1 MARWSREAGLTR
13 PSSINSSFKGID
25 EYLEDEVDVRIWMP
39 NGQRA
44 NADTRKEV
52 AAKHGYWGDLMAVAS
67 GLSRAGARGI
77 LASSAPRSNVPSEL
91 PATPPVARG

>member
-1 MARWSREAGLTR
+1 MTR